1 MKCLMTVRTR
11 HWHVLLC
18 MAVLAWPSEAR
29 SQGSVGAGPLT
40 SKLAETEPT
49 SGAISLGPVTMAPGV
64 VIPEIG
70 WDSNVFDEAV
80 DPKEDYLVSI
90 APDVALFART
100 RFIKM
105 SLYGGMDFQYYRT
118 FESERSNGYAARGRV
133 DFLLSRLRPF
143 VAGGQ
148 TKTRTRPNGEIET
161 RADMQVSELSG
172 GLALDL
178 SPHSVVYVAS
188 YRATSLFLDAFQS
201 GVELGVALDR
211 ESFNYEA
218 GLRTDLTPL
227 TSITLYGGYLEDRFQ
242 QSPSRDS
249 DNWLAGATLRFAAEA
264 VVTGQ
269 ITVDF
274 LDFKPVDPSIQDFS
288 GFVGSAGLI
297 YPVREFG
304 RFNFVASRDL
314 EYSFDEAEGYYL
326 ENRFD
331 VSYTQRLF
339 GDVDAQVLG
348 SRSVFNFGYR
358 DGSQVRQDSLDL
370 ASAGVGYNLKNR
382 SRVSLNYEYS
392 RRRSPLYVERNYEKR
407 RIFAAWTAAI
417 R

>member
-1 MKCLMTVRTR
+1 
-11 HWHVLLC
+11 
-18 MAVLAWPSEAR
+18 MAMLAWPSEAR

-40 SKLAETEPT
+40 STLAESEPT
-49 SGAISLGPVTMAPGV
+49 SGAISLGPVKMAPGV
-64 VIPEIG
+64 VVDEIG
-70 WDSNVFDEAV
+70 WDSNVFNEAV

-105 SLYGGMDFQYYRT
+105 SLYGGLDFQYYRT
-118 FESERSNGYAARGRV
+118 YESERSNGYAARGRV

-148 TKTRTRPNGEIET
+148 TQTRTSPNGEIET
-161 RADMQVSELSG
+161 RAELQASEVSG
-172 GLALDL
+172 GLAFDL

-201 GVELGVALDR
+201 GVELGAALDR
-211 ESFNYEA
+211 DTFNYEA
-218 GLRTDLTPL
+218 GLRTDLTTL
-227 TSITLYGGYLEDRFQ
+227 TSITLHGGYVEDRFQ

-249 DNWLAGATLRFAAEA
+249 NNWLAGATLRFSAEA

-269 ITVDF
+269 ITADY
-274 LDFKPVDPSIQDFS
+274 LDFKPVDPLIQDF
-288 GFVGSAGLI
+288 GGIVGSAGLM

-304 RFNFVASRDL
+304 RFNFVATRDL
-314 EYSFDEAEGYYL
+314 EYSFDEAEGYYI

-331 VSYTQRLF
+331 ISYTQRLF
-339 GDVDAQVLG
+339 GEVDAQVLG

-370 ASAGVGYNLKNR
+370 ALAGVGYNLKNR

-392 RRRSPLYVERNYEKR
+392 RRRSPVYADRNYDKR
-407 RIFAAWTAAI
+407 RIFAAWTYAL